1 MIDLGMAARVAEE
14 SEVYGRD
21 DEGQN
26 DETKNR
32 VETHAFCIL
41 DGRHEDLVICNAG
54 KHTRMSSSSSGQTN
68 RGAFAR
74 NNRSVCSNRAGRR
87 HLRPITH
94 CKVKVQ

>member
-14 SEVYGRD
+14 SEVDGRD
-21 DEGQN
+21 DESQN

-32 VETHAFCIL
+32 VETHVFCIL
-41 DGRHEDLVICNAG
+41 DGCHEDLVIWNAG

-68 RGAFAR
+68 RTVFVR
-74 NNRSVCSNRAGRR
+74 NNRSVCSNRAGLR
-87 HLRPITH
+87 HLRPRTH